1 MSAAA
6 QARAAED
13 DAGFFARLKAFSD
26 NVFEPKLHTA
36 FAALWSLSLL
46 GNLHAVSRVTTWR
59 WDAAL
64 LVLVPTVFVCLFFLR
79 MVDEIKDYEY
89 DVVHN
94 PKRPLVSGLVTR
106 ADVARYLVLFS
117 VLVLGANALIAW
129 PLVACVA
136 LDLAYGLFQLPLER
150 WSSAVRDRLLVNL
163 AAVYP
168 VNVGLSVYT
177 LFFFLQRTGAG
188 FQAAQAWLVVAYAC
202 AFLHFEF
209 ARKTG
214 WPTLAT
220 PGERLYS
227 LEVGMPGALA
237 LAAVMGFAAPAI
249 ALALFAPWTKSG
261 AEAVTGWLPLA
272 VLAPMAFGL
281 SAFARSRTRRHAA
294 RPPAVAYLFT
304 FYLTMFAHALGA
316 CSVAFGAAR

>member
-1 MSAAA
+1 MSAATHVR
-6 QARAAED
+6 QPRD
-13 DAGFFARLKAFSD
+13 GAGFFARLKAFSD

-36 FAALWSLSLL
+36 FAGLWSLSLL
-46 GNLHAVSRVTTWR
+46 GNLHVVSGVMTWR

-94 PKRPLVSGLVTR
+94 PGRPLVTGLVTR
-106 ADVARYLVLFS
+106 ADVTRYLLLFAA
-117 VLVLGANALIAW
+117 LVLGANAVLALPLMAW
-129 PLVACVA
+129 VA
-136 LDLAYGLFQLPLER
+136 LDLGYGLFQLPLER
-150 WSSAVRDRLLVNL
+150 WSRAVRERLLVNL

-168 VNVGLSVYT
+168 VNIGLSVYA
-177 LFFFLQRTGAG
+177 LLFFLQRTGAG
-188 FQAAQAWLVVAYAC
+188 FHAVQAWLIVAYAC

-214 WPTLAT
+214 WPGLAT
-220 PGERLYS
+220 GGERLYS
-227 LEVGMPGALA
+227 LEVGMTGALT
-237 LAAVMGFAAPAI
+237 LATVMGLAAPAI
-249 ALALFAPWTKSG
+249 ALALFAPWAKSG
-261 AEAVTGWLPLA
+261 AAAILGWLPLA

-281 SAFARSRTRRHAA
+281 SAFARNRTRRHSA

-304 FYLTMFAHALGA
+304 FYVTMLVHALGT
-316 CSVAFGAAR
+316 CSLAFGAAR

>member
-1 MSAAA
+1 MSTAVHS
-6 QARAAED
+6 RGAEG

-36 FAALWSLSLL
+36 FAGLWSLSLL
-46 GNLHAVSRVTTWR
+46 GNLHVVSKVTTWR

-106 ADVARYLVLFS
+106 ADVSRYLVLFTA
-117 VLVLGANALIAW
+117 LVLGANALLAL
-129 PLVACVA
+129 PLVAWVA
-136 LDLAYGLFQLPLER
+136 RDLGYGLLQLPLER
-150 WSSAVRDRLLVNL
+150 WSKAVRERLLVNL

-168 VNVGLSVYT
+168 VNVALSVYT
-177 LFFFLQRTGAG
+177 LLFFFQRTGAG
-188 FQAAQAWLVVAYAC
+188 FQAVQAWLIVAYAC

-214 WPTLAT
+214 WPSLAT
-220 PGERLYS
+220 AGERLYS
-227 LEVGMPGALA
+227 MEVGMTGALT
-237 LAAVMGFAAPAI
+237 LSTVMGLAAPAI
-249 ALALFAPWTKSG
+249 ALALFAPWAKSG

-272 VLAPMAFGL
+272 VLVPMAFGL
-281 SAFARSRTRRHAA
+281 SAFARNRTRRHAA
-294 RPPAVAYLFT
+294 RPLAVAYLFT
-304 FYLTMFAHALGA
+304 FYVTMLAHALASCSLALGGA
-316 CSVAFGAAR
+316 Q